1 MMFIFAVVF
10 TKIEVMNRRI
20 TKTMAEEAAAMMKKK
35 AYGRK
40 IDNATAKV
48 NAAVEELVRKYIPAP
63 VIACVNEYSTY
74 FGYTTGASI
83 TTIIEKNGWTTSAS
97 SIKGTLSFKIP
108 SYSNH
113 IKVDANEYASI
124 KKLHARVKSLEEE
137 RDKFAN
143 EVFEALVGLRTER
156 NVERELPE
164 ALKYLVFPEVK
175 AVPMKVFDGLRE
187 IIGSIK
193 EEQS

>member
-1 MMFIFAVVF
+1 
-10 TKIEVMNRRI
+10 
-20 TKTMAEEAAAMMKKK
+20 MAEEAAAMMKKK